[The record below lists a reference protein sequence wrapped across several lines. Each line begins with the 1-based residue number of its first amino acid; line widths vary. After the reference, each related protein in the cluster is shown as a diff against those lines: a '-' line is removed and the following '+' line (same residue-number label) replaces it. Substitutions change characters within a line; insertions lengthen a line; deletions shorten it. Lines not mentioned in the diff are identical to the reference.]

1 MVSSCTVKESPCL
14 NSGALDINITPSQ
27 IVALLFIVVGLSQKS
42 IMKTCNGII
51 AHVCACCVLQSEMFQ
66 EDIYPATASAC
77 PSLSANEW
85 ISGQNREP
93 ILVSLKVSTRSRMTR
108 LLLGHNTMVAGLQR
122 KCKNL

>member
-1 MVSSCTVKESPCL
+1 MVSSCTVIDSPCL

-27 IVALLFIVVGLSQKS
+27 LVVGLSQKS